1 MGNFARGTRYYRSRT
16 PSCHTP
22 APPNIASSPSP
33 PRRPPSHSPLL
44 HCLLHTASALSSSS
58 PTAVA
63 SSSSPSPAIAR
74 HCLADLLSQRHHQSR
89 GGHHPRVP
97 FAGSTVVVRSA
108 DGVNSAT
115 VVQLSIPNTCRAVLS
130 TAAASSSFPPPPRCC
145 ASLTCHRCR
154 RRVRLP
160 ITHASSFASPI
171 SSLRAAI
178 NLATATVAA
187 MQPSSSDPP
196 PLPQRRLCRPVRQH
210 LRTLRR
216 LIFLRATQTSD
227 RGRGAGPHELLNID
241 DQHVSISIQDV
252 GRGDF
257 VLLFS
262 IDWSLVD
269 VSNFIYSVSTT

>member
-1 MGNFARGTRYYRSRT
+1 MGSISAT
-16 PSCHTP
+16 PSYLHRDFRSHHRTKTSPAVLATTALEPLPATPPRRRISLTCHRRRVLLLPTHRHC
-22 APPNIASSPSP
+22 IASSPSP

-160 ITHASSFASPI
+160 ITHRVVLRLADILSPRCHQ
-171 SSLRAAI
+171 SRDGHRRCHAA
-178 NLATATVAA
+178 VVVR
-187 MQPSSSDPP
+187 SSSTAPTPVVSSCPP
-196 PLPQRRLCRPVRQH
+196 TPAHPPSLDIPASYPNFRQRQRS
-210 LRTLRR
+210 RT
-216 LIFLRATQTSD
+216 T
-227 RGRGAGPHELLNID
+227 
-241 DQHVSISIQDV
+241 
-252 GRGDF
+252 
-257 VLLFS
+257 
-262 IDWSLVD
+262 
-269 VSNFIYSVSTT
+269 

>member
-1 MGNFARGTRYYRSRT
+1 ATTALEPLPAT
-16 PSCHTP
+16 PPRRRISLTCHRRRVLLLPTHRHC
-22 APPNIASSPSP
+22 IASSPSP

-130 TAAASSSFPPPPRCC
+130 TAAAS
-145 ASLTCHRCR
+145 ASPSPT
-154 RRVRLP
+154 
-160 ITHASSFASPI
+160 ASSFASPI

-216 LIFLRATQTSD
+216 LIFLRV
-227 RGRGAGPHELLNID
+227 LL
-241 DQHVSISIQDV
+241 
-252 GRGDF
+252 RK
-257 VLLFS
+257 LLFS
-262 IDWSLVD
+262 CCCYTCCVERKLCQKLNIVVNVLGQSFFRHYSLQPTDDEIVMAPCYLHQLI
-269 VSNFIYSVSTT
+269 N